1 MEARFSWRIIE
12 NVPRKTIE
20 CAKDKYEVHVSATQH
35 GIG

>member
-12 NVPRKTIE
+12 TVRRKIIE
-20 CAKDKYEVHVSATQH
+20 CAKDKYEVHVSATQL